1 MKKQTRKLVII
12 SLSFMALTL
21 FNCKKTENK
30 VETNVKTN
38 TEVKAKVNLKKD
50 KTELQLDIPKINTT
64 TNIKDVEN
72 TYKLQIKKTE
82 AALHKLEKKQKKVT
96 LIDIPNTPISIWYA
110 NKKPVKI
117 ECGVTGDT
125 GDFDGVFQYYLK
137 DGKVWFTD
145 QIFAKYVF
153 QDNELKYWLDE
164 NWNVNEIPEKDFKD
178 AEKRIIR
185 IVDTMIDQ
193 FK

>member
-38 TEVKAKVNLKKD
+38 TEVKEKVNLKKD

-72 TYKLQIKKTE
+72 
-82 AALHKLEKKQKKVT
+82 A
-96 LIDIPNTPISIWYA
+96 
-110 NKKPVKI
+110 
-117 ECGVTGDT
+117 
-125 GDFDGVFQYYLK
+125 
-137 DGKVWFTD
+137 
-145 QIFAKYVF
+145 
-153 QDNELKYWLDE
+153 
-164 NWNVNEIPEKDFKD
+164 
-178 AEKRIIR
+178 
-185 IVDTMIDQ
+185 
-193 FK
+193 